1 MGSAYRGFI
10 GLGVVMKN
18 LGSYITLK
26 DGRLL
31 GVAEFGDPKGH
42 PVFYFHGFPGSRLQA
57 GDFHEIAKARHCRF
71 FGIDRPG
78 MGLSTFNKK
87 HTILGWSQDVIAFAN
102 HLKVDKFSI
111 VGHSGGAPFVM
122 ACAYAIPERLMGA
135 AIVSGMAPTTL
146 PESKVGMASG
156 LRIINALVRNVLVFA
171 FVLMKIQQKMM
182 LKPKVFNQFVQKLPM
197 PDRIILQDADR
208 IHTMMDALAEAFK
221 QGVGGPAQEMRLILQ
236 PWGFSLEKIT
246 YPITIWQGKLDMQV
260 PVSHAEIYKTKLS
273 HAKLRLFENEAH
285 ISTLY
290 NHMEDILES
299 VNPKKM

>member
-1 MGSAYRGFI
+1 MGGAYREFI

-18 LGSYITLK
+18 LGSCITLK

-31 GVAEFGDPKGH
+31 GFAEFGDPKGH

-57 GDFHEIAKARHCRF
+57 GDFHELAKAHHYRF

-87 HTILGWSQDVIAFAN
+87 HTILGWSQDVLAFAN
-102 HLKVDKFSI
+102 HLKLDKFSI
-111 VGHSGGAPFVM
+111 IGHSGGAPFVM
-122 ACAYAIPERLMGA
+122 ACAYAIPDRLMGT
-135 AIVSGMAPTTL
+135 AIVSGLAPTTL

-156 LRIINALVRNVLVFA
+156 LRIINAWVRHMPRFA
-171 FVLMKIQQKMM
+171 FVLMKIQQKIM
-182 LKPKVFNQFVQKLPM
+182 LKPKVFHQFVQKLPM
-197 PDRIILQDADR
+197 PDRMILQDADR
-208 IHTMMDALAEAFK
+208 MHATMDALVEAFK
-221 QGVGGPAQEMRLILQ
+221 QGVSGPAQEMRLILQ

-260 PVSHAEIYKTKLS
+260 PVSHAEIYKTKLP

-285 ISTLY
+285 LSTLY
-290 NHMEDILES
+290 NHMGDILES
-299 VNPKKM
+299 LV